1 MSENKVFL
9 KVSTHIPHLAITF
22 TSKKLCKS
30 WCGELLDFKRHLR
43 NKKIIK
49 LLPTL
54 KFEIKIKISTSTK
67 SQHATITFSSKKLVI
82 KNRNNYKFKIIF
94 FGKFSAVSPLKPRI
108 SSKIRVYFNLYNK
121 QILILKYSKKTL
133 KIEQVNILFK
143 KRCEL
148 FNFLKFFDNYIL
160 CTSNFHE
167 DFERSLND
175 GNNNVNNKK
184 DDQIIKKHFKS
195 ISKAMGTTKHN
206 IEYNNSPTTTTDI
219 NDNIANKNKN
229 KNKNDDDDDD
239 DGDSG
244 GSGNDSDGNIN
255 LVINHPNKIQYKTIT
270 VHDRMQSCNTTFTG
284 HFQKRNKTLAKMP
297 LNVIKNIELSPIS
310 KIKAN
315 KKTSLLEQ
323 KDENK
328 LIKKECQEKR
338 KHTKN
343 KKNYSK
349 KKTHVLFEIN
359 TTTTFNKELNPGKLI
374 ISENGIS
381 IEWDKETKISSKSW
395 LFSSQLRIFRH
406 KRLEN
411 WCKFLFYSKKGFF
424 IKFQNILRCEYFFYI
439 FTAIQM
445 NHQRE
450 KKKNLLF
457 KKKFPKSV
465 RDDKLR
471 RMSTGYLNYS
481 SQINLKNIRTKIS
494 KYNGNENNIKK
505 KKQKM
510 KTKKNKKKN
519 KLTQIKNKGN
529 NNSERFKMKKKSF
542 QIKIL
547 EKNKKISSSILL
559 KSNFFIITKSNHNLI
574 STYYGHYYKKNQ
586 IFQSIKSGI
595 LELSINFE
603 KNLWLTICF
612 SSLTSAENFILD
624 FNERKKLLLINRN
637 N

>member
-1 MSENKVFL
+1 MSAYSVTLSKNSKQEIIHNGILTIEDKYIILSKQRNSKLKFQITSETSILEMSENKVFL

-49 LLPTL
+49 SLPTL

-67 SQHATITFSSKKLVI
+67 SQHATITFSSKKL
-82 KNRNNYKFKIIF
+82 
-94 FGKFSAVSPLKPRI
+94 
-108 SSKIRVYFNLYNK
+108 
-121 QILILKYSKKTL
+121 
-133 KIEQVNILFK
+133 IEQVNILFK

-184 DDQIIKKHFKS
+184 EDQIIKKHFKS

-206 IEYNNSPTTTTDI
+206 IEYNNSPTTTDI

-229 KNKNDDDDDD
+229 KIKNDN

-297 LNVIKNIELSPIS
+297 LNVIKNIELSPSS

-612 SSLTSAENFILD
+612 SSLKSAENFILD